1 MKRRKAGGF
10 SSKAHVH
17 ALTGDA
23 KILKQINAMRVL
35 KFLRLNGA
43 ASRIHLSRSTGLD
56 SKTLTNVSN
65 YLLDQG
71 LITAKKTVAS
81 GLGRPAELLTLNPD
95 KALGIGI
102 DFGASQMS
110 AVLVDLAGNVRTR
123 SREEFSIPR
132 SKTFLLKKAETVIR
146 DLLASL
152 NSHQRKAIAGIG
164 VSIPGVLEREKGRVK
179 VSVNIRG
186 FSDVPIVDILENKLP
201 FPVFLEKASYSMA
214 LAEIWFAKPSRQGNF
229 ICVDLGFGIGM
240 GVVHDGLLH
249 RGAGEM
255 CGEIG
260 HTVVQP
266 RGRRC
271 TCSLRGCLETVAS
284 GNSLGRLA
292 DELPLADYGV
302 TTTGARAVCE
312 AAAAGS
318 LRAKRAVRQAGEYIG
333 MAIANVINLLDP
345 GPVILNGGLV
355 QAGALLVDPIR
366 KAVAQHTMKG
376 ANQATRIELS
386 ELGLL
391 AGAMGAAMLP
401 LRPFFEFDNIRI

>member
-1 MKRRKAGGF
+1 MKHQKQGA
-10 SSKAHVH
+10 SSTSAHVH

-23 KILKQINAMRVL
+23 AILTQINAMRVL

-65 YLLDQG
+65 HLLGQG
-71 LITAKKTVAS
+71 MITAKKTVTS
-81 GLGRPAELLTLNPD
+81 GLGRPAELLSLNPD

-110 AVLVDLAGNVRTR
+110 AVLVDLAGNVWSRC
-123 SREEFSIPR
+123 REEFSIPK
-132 SKTFLLKKAETVIR
+132 SKTFLLKKAETVTR
-146 DLLASL
+146 DLLTSL
-152 NSHQRKAIAGIG
+152 NSQQRKAVAGIG
-164 VSIPGVLEREKGRVK
+164 VSIPGVLDREKGRVMI
-179 VSVNIRG
+179 SVNIRG
-186 FSDVPIVDILENKLP
+186 FRDVPIVDILGNKFP

-240 GVVHDGLLH
+240 GVVHNGLLH
-249 RGAGEM
+249 RGADEM

-284 GNSLGRLA
+284 GNALGRLA
-292 DELPLADYGV
+292 EELPLADYGI
-302 TTTGARAVCE
+302 TTAGARAVCE
-312 AAAAGS
+312 AAQAGDP
-318 LRAKRAVRQAGEYIG
+318 RAKRAVKRAGEYIG
-333 MAIANVINLLDP
+333 IAIANVINLLDP

-376 ANQATRIELS
+376 ARQATHIELS